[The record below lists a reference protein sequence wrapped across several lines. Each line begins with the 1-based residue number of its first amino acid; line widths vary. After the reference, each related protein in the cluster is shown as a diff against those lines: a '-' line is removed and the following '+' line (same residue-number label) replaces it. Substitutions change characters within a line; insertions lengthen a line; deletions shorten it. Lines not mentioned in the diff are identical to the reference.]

1 MKNID
6 WKTIVEF
13 IGIAG
18 ILVGLYFVFV
28 ELRQESTVARADLNV
43 GVMNLA
49 EGVQSRFDDPAFTA
63 MYLKGLEA
71 ADELSAVERR
81 QLSAFYNS
89 IAQIFVYEWHN
100 YTLGLFPEYEDLPRI
115 LTRRYM
121 TGEYGRAWWAVNK
134 VHMPNDIIV
143 LVDDELSKYSGMVF
157 DLKSDLELLEQLN

>member
-1 MKNID
+1 MKNVD

-13 IGIAG
+13 TGIAG
-18 ILVGLYFVFV
+18 ILVGLYFVFA
-28 ELRQESTVARADLNV
+28 ELRQEGTVARADLNV

-71 ADELSAVERR
+71 VDDLSAVERR

-100 YTLGLFPEYEDLPRI
+100 YTLGLFPEYENLPRI

-134 VHMPNDIIV
+134 VHMPNDIVV
-143 LVDDELSKYSGMVF
+143 LVDDELSKYSGIVF
-157 DLKSDLELLEQLN
+157 DLQSDLELLEQVN

>member
-6 WKTIVEF
+6 WKTIAEF
-13 IGIAG
+13 TGIAG
-18 ILVGLYFVFV
+18 ILVGLYFVFA

-143 LVDDELSKYSGMVF
+143 LVDDELSKYSGIVF

>member
-18 ILVGLYFVFV
+18 ILVGLYFVFA